1 MSEWIHFNSIS
12 EKMNKLTFYKGNSDM
27 HWFHF
32 KIVIK
37 EEMNDENQAG

>member
-1 MSEWIHFNSIS
+1 MSEFSLIVIS

-27 HWFHF
+27 HMVSF

-37 EEMNDENQAG
+37 KEINAEHQAG